1 MAFHHTMCPFDRK
14 MKHHD
19 EFRAEPGVYF
29 LYNKHG
35 LVLYVGTANNP
46 RVRLAKHEADHDVV
60 RPWIF
65 FLDQQCERLNI
76 RTRKAVQRTDVTS
89 FDTISRS
96 IGWPLAIIES
106 KQAIDCCCDTLES
119 IRSDRCSS
127 EELDLEEFKHIR
139 SLKPPFNYQ
148 YNGEVAES
156 DRWKYFSAKYLKS
169 KALSNLFSHY
179 ARRFAMRTVGE
190 N

>member
-1 MAFHHTMCPFDRK
+1 MCPFDRK

-89 FDTISRS
+89 FDTISRG

-106 KQAIDCCCDTLES
+106 KQAIDCCYDTLES

-127 EELDLEEFKHIR
+127 EELDLEEFNTSAR
-139 SLKPPFNYQ
+139 SSRRSTINTM
-148 YNGEVAES
+148 V
-156 DRWKYFSAKYLKS
+156 KS
-169 KALSNLFSHY
+169 LSLTGGNTLARNTSSPKRCRTCSHTMLEGLRCERLEKIEER
-179 ARRFAMRTVGE
+179 A
-190 N
+190 

>member
-1 MAFHHTMCPFDRK
+1 MTGK

-29 LYNKHG
+29 LYNKQG
-35 LVLYVGTANNP
+35 RVLYVGRASNL
-46 RVRLAKHEADHDVV
+46 RARLAKHEADHDVV
-60 RPWIF
+60 RPCIF
-65 FLDQQCERLNI
+65 FFDKHFERLNI
-76 RTRKAVQRTDVTS
+76 RIRKAVQRTDVTS

-106 KQAIDCCCDTLES
+106 KQAIDCCYDTVES

-127 EELDLEEFKHIR
+127 EKLDLEEFKHIR

-156 DRWKYFSAKYLKS
+156 DRWKYFTAKYLKS

-179 ARRFAMRTVGE
+179 ARRFAMRTRGE